1 MSATFWALNGGNPS
15 DVVITAIH
23 GASPATT
30 YPWTIASNGTTAVVC
45 SRVAGAESNLR
56 LYSTSDGVTFVAP
69 SVTDSTSGSYNN
81 SARSAVYAN
90 SKFIIGGS
98 DPAGAAGR
106 YIDGDSSGASFT
118 LRDDSSGVAGTHGLM
133 WDGSRFLSVGGT
145 KIATSTTGLNNAWTD
160 ATINAGYN
168 FYGLAFDGTTY
179 VAVGQTGA
187 VYTSTNRTTWTAR
200 TSGTTDLL
208 HSVTYESSIG
218 LFVAVGYGVGV
229 IITSPDG
236 VTWTSRTNPAV
247 GTFRKVVWSS
257 AHNKFFAV
265 GNKVVYSDDGITWV
279 ASSYPSVTTFY
290 DIAFIGTTALVTTEN
305 DKKVYK
311 SDKAFIF

>member
-69 SVTDSTSGSYNN
+69 TITDSTSGSYNN
-81 SARSAVYAN
+81 SGRSAVYAN
-90 SKFIIGGS
+90 SKFIVGGS
-98 DPAGAAGR
+98 DGGAVGH
-106 YIDGDSSGASFT
+106 YIDGDSTGASFT
-118 LRDDSSGVAGTHGLM
+118 LRDDSSGVVGTYGLM
-133 WDGSRFLSVGGT
+133 WDGSRFLSVGST

-160 ATINAGYN
+160 ATINAGYS

-187 VYTSTNRTTWTAR
+187 IYTSTNRTTWTAR

-208 HSVTYESSIG
+208 HSVAYESSVG
-218 LFVAVGYGVGV
+218 LFVAVGYSTGV

-236 VTWTSRTNPAV
+236 VTWTSRINPTTTN
-247 GTFRKVVWSS
+247 FRKVVWSS
-257 AHNKFFAV
+257 AHSKFFAV
-265 GNKVVYSDDGITWV
+265 GNKVVFSDDGVTWV
-279 ASSYPSVTTFY
+279 ASSYPLVSIFY

-305 DKKVYK
+305 GKNVYK